1 MPKRH
6 TGLDSIIKDLLSVL
20 AVITADQILNDG
32 CVVLTNTIDVYVDSW
47 LDIYSAFN
55 NSDKFVQKM

>member
-20 AVITADQILNDG
+20 AVIIADQILNDG

>member
-20 AVITADQILNDG
+20 AVIIADQILNDG

-47 LDIYSAFN
+47 LNIYSAFN
-55 NSDKFVQKM
+55 NSDKFV

>member
-20 AVITADQILNDG
+20 AVITADQISNDG
-32 CVVLTNTIDVYVDSW
+32 CVVLINTFDVYVDSW
-47 LDIYSAFN
+47 LNIYSAFN
-55 NSDKFVQKM
+55 NSDKFV

>member
-20 AVITADQILNDG
+20 AVIIADQILNDG
-32 CVVLTNTIDVYVDSW
+32 CVALTNTIDVYVDSW
-47 LDIYSAFN
+47 LNIYSAFN
-55 NSDKFVQKM
+55 NSDKFV